1 MGTAI
6 KFVSEIT
13 FLGISI
19 KNNDVTDHNISKT
32 SRKFYHKANQVMN
45 DFKYLYRNIKSQLL
59 SSYCLDAY
67 GSQLWPFYDK
77 SVKLFYVAWRRAIR
91 KLWALPNT
99 THCKYL
105 HTINNSLP
113 IDLMLEKR
121 CLKFIWYCI
130 NSNNTI
136 VKSVSSSAIMY
147 SYSSLG
153 ENYRFLSDKY
163 GIWPINWTKSF
174 SIVLRKF
181 YDYVDKHV
189 YSANEATLIRDLCIK
204 LDSGDFSFFNIDE
217 LNEMVVLLCTA

>member
-1 MGTAI
+1 
-6 KFVSEIT
+6 
-13 FLGISI
+13 
-19 KNNDVTDHNISKT
+19 
-32 SRKFYHKANQVMN
+32 MN

-67 GSQLWPFYDK
+67 GSQLWLFYDK
-77 SVKLFYVAWRRAIR
+77 SVKSFYVAWRRTIR
-91 KLWALPNT
+91 KLWVLPNT
-99 THCKYL
+99 TYCKYL
-105 HTINNSLP
+105 HTITNSLP

-121 CLKFIWYCI
+121 CLKFNWSCI

-136 VKSVSSSAIMY
+136 VKSVSSSAIMN

-163 GIWPINWTKSF
+163 DIWTINWIKSF

-181 YDYVDKHV
+181 YDYVDEHV
-189 YSANEATLIRDLCIK
+189 FSANEAILIRDLCIK